1 MTMINPYI
9 STSTNSEL
17 VDKEKLSLL
26 KNDTPQFF
34 SEDTKENLFKTLF
47 SSNTKDA
54 LLLIDQ
60 ILSQYTSNQTIK
72 ADRMAKDIENKA
84 KAIAEINRLWGLIMQ
99 DNLPHTNPTDND
111 KKTPLGVSVSGKYL
125 DEINKIIS
133 SSLSD
138 KQGIAAIT
146 GKDLENSK
154 KHNVN
159 YNDLQAMNATMTAYC
174 DTIQV
179 DLDSHQQ
186 LFKNIMTELS
196 STQEEIRDVRRSIV
210 AIAKG

>member
-26 KNDTPQFF
+26 NNHTPQFF

-111 KKTPLGVSVSGKYL
+111 KKTPLGDSVSGKYL

-159 YNDLQAMNATMTAYC
+159 YNELQAMNATMTAYC

>member
-1 MTMINPYI
+1 MTMINHYI

-47 SSNTKDA
+47 SSNAKDA

-111 KKTPLGVSVSGKYL
+111 KKTPLGDSVSGKYL

-159 YNDLQAMNATMTAYC
+159 YNELQAMNATMTAYC

>member
-9 STSTNSEL
+9 STSTNYEL

-111 KKTPLGVSVSGKYL
+111 KKTPLGDSVSGKYL

-159 YNDLQAMNATMTAYC
+159 YNELQAMNATMTAYC

>member
-1 MTMINPYI
+1 
-9 STSTNSEL
+9 

-47 SSNTKDA
+47 SSNAKDA

-111 KKTPLGVSVSGKYL
+111 KKTPLGDSVSGKYL

-159 YNDLQAMNATMTAYC
+159 YNELQAMNATMTAYC

>member
-17 VDKEKLSLL
+17 VDKERLSLL

-84 KAIAEINRLWGLIMQ
+84 KSIAEINRLWGLIMQ

-111 KKTPLGVSVSGKYL
+111 KKTPLGDSVSGKYL

-146 GKDLENSK
+146 GKDLGNSK

-159 YNDLQAMNATMTAYC
+159 YNELQAMNATMTAYC

>member
-111 KKTPLGVSVSGKYL
+111 KKTPLGDSVSGKYL

-159 YNDLQAMNATMTAYC
+159 YNELQAMNATMTAYC

>member
-1 MTMINPYI
+1 MKMISHYI

-72 ADRMAKDIENKA
+72 ADRMAKDIEKKA

-99 DNLPHTNPTDND
+99 DNLPHTNPTENG
-111 KKTPLGVSVSGKYL
+111 KKTPLGDSVSGGYL
-125 DEINKIIS
+125 EEINKIIS
-133 SSLSD
+133 SSLND
-138 KQGIAAIT
+138 VQGVAAIT
-146 GKDLENSK
+146 GKDIDKSK
-154 KHNVN
+154 KHEVN
-159 YNDLQAMNATMTAYC
+159 YNELQAMNATMTAYC

-186 LFKNIMTELS
+186 LFKNVMTELS

>member
-1 MTMINPYI
+1 MTMISPYI

-111 KKTPLGVSVSGKYL
+111 KKTPLGDSVSGKYL

-154 KHNVN
+154 KHNIN
-159 YNDLQAMNATMTAYC
+159 YNELQAMNATMTAYC

>member
-1 MTMINPYI
+1 MTMISPYI

-99 DNLPHTNPTDND
+99 DNLPYTNPTDND
-111 KKTPLGVSVSGKYL
+111 KKTPLGDSVSGKYL

-159 YNDLQAMNATMTAYC
+159 YNELQAMNATMTAYC